1 MMKTSLLLICQ
12 YAPWQSFVRDKQG
25 KVVDYQG
32 FMFLVLE
39 QISYK
44 LNFTFRVSTP
54 EDGEWGDNVNGKWTG
69 MIRQVMDKEVHLA
82 AAAFATTLDRMEVV
96 GFTEPVDLHPYG
108 FMYKKQSRVGKDLL
122 LLKPFTWEVWL
133 ALLSLSIIIGPLFY
147 IVHRLIIFC

>member
-1 MMKTSLLLICQ
+1 M
-12 YAPWQSFVRDKQG
+12 RDRHG

-44 LNFTFRVSTP
+44 LNFTFRVLTP
-54 EDGEWGDNVNGKWTG
+54 ADGQWGDKVNGKWTG
-69 MIRQVMDKEVHLA
+69 MVRQVMDKEVMLA
-82 AAAFATTLDRMEVV
+82 AAAFSVTSDRREVV

-108 FMYKKQSRVGKDLL
+108 FMYKKPSRVGKDLL

-133 ALLSLSIIIGPLFY
+133 ALLSLSIIIGPIYY
-147 IVHRLIIFC
+147 IVHR